1 MIQLGYQG
9 GLHILSL
16 WSRILIVYL
25 ISRSPARQASEWLP
39 MELERR
45 IRDAHR
51 DLGTYFKSQVSLKV
65 TRPRSVLAKPVIFQG
80 S

>member
-1 MIQLGYQG
+1 
-9 GLHILSL
+9 
-16 WSRILIVYL
+16 
-25 ISRSPARQASEWLP
+25 

-65 TRPRSVLAKPVIFQG
+65 TRPRSVLAKPVLFQG